1 MITTIKNRIGAS
13 ETEHETNKKEH
24 TAKGIVNL
32 WGGLS
37 EEAHEWIVEECSAFG
52 SEDLTLLL
60 KRDEPLQRNPFDA
73 ADHGAAAWGGR
84 DERGIRKQLRHT
96 FGRNAEIFSVLAV
109 DGTGMTA
116 MKAARPFKELSLDSM
131 TNFVVAS
138 PNPPEHERVCRAVN
152 LSTIDP
158 RKHSHV
164 FLTKADR
171 DEHAAYPH
179 ELAQLVLS
187 FRWIDSTNTFSRAA
201 AYRELEPNG
210 IKQTRNAISD
220 ALTDMRLHFGSRPH
234 ELFGF
239 DPGEY
244 LTNPDAVDIWR
255 EDRFQA
261 FVRVPRRRFDGT
273 AVTEGLGSQ
282 LIDVSAATAP
292 VDSVHVILTRQL
304 SSEFMTRVRT
314 DHLRWLHS
322 NAESV
327 DHWTEVVEDEFGWGV
342 DPQEKLEWLTR
353 TEMGVNHPTV
363 RAVFEEDSD
372 GDGESVHDA
381 GGEHDGEW

>member
-1 MITTIKNRIGAS
+1 MYTTIKNRVIAS
-13 ETEHETNKKEH
+13 ETEQEMSKKEH
-24 TAKGIVNL
+24 SAKGIANF

-37 EEAHEWIVEECSAFG
+37 EEAHEWIVEERSAFG

-84 DERGIRKQLRHT
+84 DERGIREEMRRT

-116 MKAARPFKELSLDSM
+116 MKAARPFKKLSLDST

-152 LSTIDP
+152 LSTVDP
-158 RKHSHV
+158 RRHSHV

-179 ELAQLVLS
+179 ELARLVLS

-220 ALTDMRLHFGSRPH
+220 ALTDMRLNFGSRPH

-244 LTNPDAVDIWR
+244 LIDPDAVNIWR

-261 FVRVPRRRFDGT
+261 FVHVPQERYDGT
-273 AVTEGLGSQ
+273 AVTEGLGSEM
-282 LIDVSAATAP
+282 IDVSAATAP

-304 SSEFMTRVRT
+304 SSDFMTHVRT
-314 DHLRWLHS
+314 DHLRWLHR

-327 DHWTEVVEDEFGWGV
+327 DHWTEVVDDEVGWGA
-342 DPQEKLEWLTR
+342 DPQEQLKRLIW
-353 TEMGVNHPTV
+353 TEMGINHPTV
-363 RAVFEEDSD
+363 RAVFEANPDPEA
-372 GDGESVHDA
+372 GGENDGES
-381 GGEHDGEW
+381 